1 MLQLIGIPLILAA
14 WAIPALFALT
24 LAFLFGLAVFRP
36 LYLAWVR
43 AWDATAARISHV
55 AASLAEWVM
64 SRAYVYVESHP
75 RSHS

>member
-36 LYLAWVR
+36 LYLAWAR
-43 AWDATAARISHV
+43 AWDATAAHAQR
-55 AASLAEWVM
+55 ALLALADWVL
-64 SRAYVYVESHP
+64 SKSYAYAVNHP
-75 RSHS
+75 PRDS

>member
-36 LYLAWVR
+36 LYLGWAR
-43 AWDATAARISHV
+43 AWDATADRINHAV
-55 AASLAEWVM
+55 ASLADWVL
-64 SRAYVYVESHP
+64 SKTYAYAVTHP
-75 RSHS
+75 RSDA

>member
-36 LYLAWVR
+36 LYLAWAR
-43 AWDATAARISHV
+43 AWDATAAQAQR
-55 AASLAEWVM
+55 ALLALADWVL
-64 SRAYVYVESHP
+64 SKSYAYAVNHP
-75 RSHS
+75 PRDS